1 LGGIIAAGADGTQD
15 FSHLIK
21 EMRMTF
27 ARTVFAAA
35 ALALACG
42 AGYAADADKDRENK
56 AHKGFNDMDKNA
68 DGKLTRA
75 EAAGNKDLLAKW
87 KNADSNNDGVLTR
100 AEYLKVMAVK
110 DFNTVKEKVTGDDKK
125 AKSDKTAR
133 NDKEHQGFNEMDRN
147 NDGKLTRSEATGNK
161 EVLAKWKEA
170 DKDNDGV
177 LTRTEYLTVMAKK
190 DANTAKQAVNK
201 QVDEAKRRAPDAS
214 TGSTSE
220 GKSK

>member
-1 LGGIIAAGADGTQD
+1 
-15 FSHLIK
+15 
-21 EMRMTF
+21 MTF

-42 AGYAADADKDRENK
+42 AGYAADADKEKENK
-56 AHKGFNDMDKNA
+56 AHKGFNEMDKNA

-100 AEYLKVMAVK
+100 TEYLKVMAVK
-110 DFNTVKEKVTGDDKK
+110 DFNTVKEKVTGDEK
-125 AKSDKTAR
+125 AKSDKTAK
-133 NDKEHQGFNEMDRN
+133 NDKEAKGFNDMDKN
-147 NDGKLTRSEATGNK
+147 ADGKLTRAEAAGNK
-161 EVLAKWKEA
+161 DLLAKWKEA
-170 DKDNDGV
+170 DNDNDGV

-201 QVDEAKRRAPDAS
+201 EVDEAKRRAPDAS

-220 GKSK
+220 SKSK